1 MVEGIK
7 ILKGCSVLVVVLV
20 LLASCQSR
28 EKVPA
33 GILDRD
39 KMVHSI
45 IAIYLAEEKLKALDI
60 QNDSAKKFFNSM
72 DDKVFEKL
80 GTSDSIL
87 KKSFDYYMLHTKE
100 LEEIYSAVVD
110 SLNLMEQRAPSP
122 EDKK

>member
-7 ILKGCSVLVVVLV
+7 ILKACSVVVVGWV
-20 LLASCQSR
+20 AFASCQSR
-28 EKVPA
+28 ESVPE

-39 KMVHSI
+39 QMVHSI
-45 IAIYLAEEKLKALDI
+45 IEVYLAEEKLKTMNL
-60 QNDSAKKFFNSM
+60 QQDSAKKFFNAL

-87 KKSFDYYMLHTKE
+87 KESFDYYMLHTRE

-110 SLNLMEQRAPSP
+110 SLNLMEQRAPTP
-122 EDKK
+122 EDK

>member
-7 ILKGCSVLVVVLV
+7 ILKACSVMVVGLAM
-20 LLASCQSR
+20 LASCHSR
-28 EKVPA
+28 NSVPS

-39 KMVHSI
+39 QMVHSI
-45 IAIYLAEEKLKALDI
+45 IEIYLAEEKLKSMNLPP
-60 QNDSAKKFFNSM
+60 DSAKKFFNTM

-87 KKSFDYYMLHTKE
+87 KESFDYYMLHTKE

-122 EDKK
+122 EDK